1 MKLADLPARLT
12 TTEVCALG
20 RISTRTFQKRRK
32 SGVYRIQPCDRGAE
46 NLWARAD
53 VVRVLNLSD
62 DDPAG
67 ATAPPEPKW
76 SVDPDALREARS
88 RRLRRREAA
97 SDAAPPKG
105 RDAPRA
111 VSGARQPPTLRLVA
125 VDPASS

>member
-1 MKLADLPARLT
+1 MATTDPRKLPLRLT
-12 TTEVCALG
+12 TSEFCALA

-67 ATAPPEPKW
+67 ATAPPEPNW

-88 RRLRRREAA
+88 RRLRNVR
-97 SDAAPPKG
+97 KG
-105 RDAPRA
+105 GIAKSP
-111 VSGARQPPTLRLVA
+111 
-125 VDPASS
+125 